1 MFSHLISSP
10 HTLDIELLEPVIYLH
25 GRRSDAVIRGSIGV
39 TVHKPHTLKSL
50 VLLFEGRSRIKHG
63 DYKVSRKRIARHQ
76 LTIYPTTTTS
86 NTSSSSSSQR
96 PFLLQTGKS
105 RFGFEMRLPPG
116 LAGTLHCKE
125 IKVDY
130 KLMASI
136 QYLRHPSS
144 SAIVKR
150 DISKPIY
157 LVRSPLSSTMSA
169 LVNSENV
176 DPCVD
181 SQKQHSRW
189 CQYHIT
195 IDQRS
200 VVLGQVLPIT
210 LSIAPHLDGLCLEH
224 VYTQIIERR
233 HIRGKKH
240 HGDLN
245 EDDGDEEWETY
256 KSTHML
262 LPMDCNQQQEQQ
274 IDEEGYSPGKSIP
287 LREPW
292 QDTLRYHVSS
302 VMENGLVRTS
312 KKESPDYYIDHTV
325 NVSFVISFPVLGR
338 GGETRRYTKTLMFQ
352 SDIELLDPNM
362 CSTAPVLTSSTTS
375 STLSSPSPSFL
386 SLNEMWMK
394 GGTSNENQQ
403 QQQQSDNS
411 SNMQVLPPYEEH
423 GSFSPRMTSSR
434 LPSFLLSS
442 HNNGYLT
449 TVSAPSSSRPSSPS
463 SSSPSSPSSTPRR
476 CCSPPRYD
484 QIFAL

>member
-76 LTIYPTTTTS
+76 LTIYPTTTTTS
-86 NTSSSSSSQR
+86 NTSSSQR

-144 SAIVKR
+144 PAIVKR

-157 LVRSPLSSTMSA
+157 LVRSPISSTMSA
-169 LVNSENV
+169 LVNGENV
-176 DPCVD
+176 DACVD

-195 IDQRS
+195 IDQQS

-233 HIRGKKH
+233 HIRGKKY

-245 EDDGDEEWETY
+245 EEEDEEWETY

-262 LPMDCNQQQEQQ
+262 LPTACNQQQQEQ
-274 IDEEGYSPGKSIP
+274 IDDEGYSPGKSIP
-287 LREPW
+287 IREPW

-338 GGETRRYTKTLMFQ
+338 QGETRRYTKTLMFQ
-352 SDIELLDPNM
+352 ADIELLDPNM
-362 CSTAPVLTSSTTS
+362 CSTPPVSSSSTAS

-386 SLNEMWMK
+386 SLNELWMK
-394 GGTSNENQQ
+394 GGTSNEHQQQ
-403 QQQQSDNS
+403 QQQQSSNS

-423 GSFSPRMTSSR
+423 GSCSPRMTSSR
-434 LPSFLLSS
+434 LPSLLLSS

-449 TVSAPSSSRPSSPS
+449 TVNTPSSSTPSSPS
-463 SSSPSSPSSTPRR
+463 SSTSSTPRLG
-476 CCSPPRYD
+476 CSPPKYD